1 MNSIGLGTMTDELP
15 DEKAA
20 YRCINYLATTDI
32 KMAQENTRV
41 TKCEDMKHHVLSMAK
56 LASSEKSDAAKTT
69 EAYASKEYLDWVE
82 DHANAVADREITRL
96 RRITAEKKF
105 EFWRSLNSARS
116 KGQIM

>member
-1 MNSIGLGTMTDELP
+1 MTDLP

-20 YRCINYLATTDI
+20 YKCIMYLAKTDI

-41 TKCEDMKHHVLSMAK
+41 TKCEDLKHHVLSMAK
-56 LASSEKSDAAKTT
+56 LASLEKSDAAKTT

-82 DHANAVADREITRL
+82 DHANAVVEKETTRL

-105 EFWRSLNSARS
+105 EFWRSLNSARN
-116 KGQIM
+116 KGQIV